1 MTENSQL
8 SGRANSEADIND
20 IQLINHRRLAES
32 ERIFKLL
39 SNPARLQMLQVLEQ
53 RELNVGELGT
63 LLGLEQSVVS
73 HHLALLRKHQLVSAH
88 RVGKAN
94 YYRLDDPHIL
104 DVVNEMLAHADHVMR
119 GKTHGH

>member
-1 MTENSQL
+1 MTEEASL
-8 SGRANSEADIND
+8 ADID
-20 IQLINHRRLAES
+20 LIDEKHLAES

-39 SNPARLQMLQVLEQ
+39 SNRTRLQMLKILEQ
-53 RELNVGELGT
+53 RELNVGEIGD

-73 HHLALLRKHQLVSAH
+73 HQLALLRKHQLVSSE

-104 DVVNEMLAHADHVMR
+104 DVINEMLEHADHVMR